1 MSAEERM
8 QHHDAW
14 IDPDTHQVQQTI
26 YLATANPEPKEEYDM
41 FKILTNSA
49 PDEVTDPNAAVAC
62 TLESYDDTPTF
73 DA

>member
-1 MSAEERM
+1 ESRM

-26 YLATANPEPKEEYDM
+26 YLATANTEMGDNKDDM
-41 FKILTNSA
+41 FKILTQSD
-49 PDEVTDPNAAVAC
+49 PEVVRDEGAAAAC
-62 TLESYDDTPTF
+62 KLESYEETPTF

>member
-1 MSAEERM
+1 MSAVERM

-26 YLATANPEPKEEYDM
+26 YLATANTDSDDPNDM
-41 FKILTNSA
+41 FEILSNVSPEDVRDTGSA
-49 PDEVTDPNAAVAC
+49 AEC
-62 TLESYDDTPTF
+62 TLESYDATPTF